1 VVQRPDFHS
10 VIDYLSNY
18 RISESLATYD
28 TKLVMPRTVVPPLR
42 DRTSESIK
50 KKTVSVAWNGKEPS
64 LYSFKEPTIQVL
76 TRKRTTDC
84 FALRAP
90 RTRADYNAE
99 NGAQVTF
106 TDHMCDSEDRTL
118 QFARGQ
124 PRHFWLVGGA
134 SDDDQAP
141 KPQCIDLTASGG
153 EPTDETSG
161 TFYVHA
167 RPGGSCSFSKSPV
180 ASDPGEVESGVS
192 DSESASD

>member
-99 NGAQVTF
+99 NGAQVNVYVI
-106 TDHMCDSEDRTL
+106 CSEGSFGPPQTSTE
-118 QFARGQ
+118 
-124 PRHFWLVGGA
+124 LVRSREDCSHGG
-134 SDDDQAP
+134 
-141 KPQCIDLTASGG
+141 
-153 EPTDETSG
+153 
-161 TFYVHA
+161 
-167 RPGGSCSFSKSPV
+167 
-180 ASDPGEVESGVS
+180 
-192 DSESASD
+192 